1 MRDSSEKP
9 VDGGGPEKVP
19 VEWPLPHLAINGYC
33 GILVTVDVMEV
44 EMVAMQLVEI
54 DSRGRVTLGRA
65 KVAAGRYLLEVA
77 SDGVLLLHPA
87 AVMTNA
93 QARLLARA
101 DIMEIIDTLADQ
113 PAKSSARGRPKRPST
128 E

>member
-1 MRDSSEKP
+1 
-9 VDGGGPEKVP
+9 
-19 VEWPLPHLAINGYC
+19 
-33 GILVTVDVMEV
+33 
-44 EMVAMQLVEI
+44 MVAMQLVEI

-113 PAKSSARGRPKRPST
+113 PATSSERGRPKRPST

>member
-1 MRDSSEKP
+1 MDTR
-9 VDGGGPEKVP
+9 
-19 VEWPLPHLAINGYC
+19 
-33 GILVTVDVMEV
+33 
-44 EMVAMQLVEI
+44 QLVEI

-87 AVMTNA
+87 AIMTEA
-93 QARLLARA
+93 QARLLARV

-113 PAKSSARGRPKRPST
+113 PATPSERGRPKRSPT
-128 E
+128 L

>member
-54 DSRGRVTLGRA
+54 DSR
-65 KVAAGRYLLEVA
+65 GRYLLEVA